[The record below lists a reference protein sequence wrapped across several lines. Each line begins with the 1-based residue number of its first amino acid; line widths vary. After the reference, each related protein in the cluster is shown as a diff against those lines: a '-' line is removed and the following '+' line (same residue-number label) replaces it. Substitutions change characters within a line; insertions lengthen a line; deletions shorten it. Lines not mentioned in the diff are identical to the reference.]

1 MQVVMCGKLCAISC
15 IVVFDL
21 IAKSVGVLGIM
32 VLLCNKHCG
41 KKFENADL
49 KSIATHNLVQW
60 KVRAWDSAVC
70 LPILALPGGEAWPK
84 IHGGRSVERFI
95 FSKQCSIDLRPSR
108 TGRKTGTKMDQSPI
122 GKSVTP
128 TRKFWPVCWTN
139 WNKNFCSGQISK
151 VCIASSNYH
160 PNCTPIFCVN
170 FLHLILDFET
180 HWSIGL

>member
-1 MQVVMCGKLCAISC
+1 MQ
-15 IVVFDL
+15 L
-21 IAKSVGVLGIM
+21 IIWFNERLELEIQLFVYL
-32 VLLCNKHCG
+32 
-41 KKFENADL
+41 
-49 KSIATHNLVQW
+49 T
-60 KVRAWDSAVC
+60 
-70 LPILALPGGEAWPK
+70 LALPGGETWPK

-160 PNCTPIFCVN
+160 PNCTPIFYVN
-170 FLHLILDFET
+170 FLHFIYLDWHDLSGRVLRPRVNWE
-180 HWSIGL
+180 